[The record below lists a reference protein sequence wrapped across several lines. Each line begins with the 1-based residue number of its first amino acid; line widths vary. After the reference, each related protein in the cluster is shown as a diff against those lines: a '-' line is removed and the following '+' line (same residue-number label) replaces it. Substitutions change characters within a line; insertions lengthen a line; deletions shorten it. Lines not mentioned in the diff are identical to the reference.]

1 MLYIHITIMS
11 THTGG
16 VRVRQVADFF
26 WVGALGYLAR
36 AAPDAGLWFVVAPHE
51 AALAMV

>member
-1 MLYIHITIMS
+1 MS

-36 AAPDAGLWFVVAPHE
+36 ARALTYRSELPTNAGR
-51 AALAMV
+51 